1 MKDIVVAFVGA
12 AVISGLLMSKKDVI
26 REDWGGLPSFSVAVE
41 KVAQV
46 DDKCGGGQGAQ
57 QALSEGNVSSSK
69 SDFYTVPPS
78 MQAALA
84 PRFGNVAMGADIR
97 YNQPDQANMAVPA
110 NALTFGA
117 SNMDNAPRGGI
128 PSCAKDGSCTKEN
141 YEDERYEPI
150 SQAARTAPV
159 AQQQAQALADMG
171 MIKAR
176 NQPNITVDTE
186 CGPASV
192 TVYDRLIFSNQKSR
206 LYGQGDPIRG
216 DIGCIVPIKDAWFRP
231 SVRPNI
237 DLRAGALS
245 VMGGIDNDTPR
256 ELRALQNIYSAG
268 ISNLKNDAYATQ
280 VAPAQ
285 AQKSTAIEG
294 AFNVHQDISVSAFP

>member
-1 MKDIVVAFVGA
+1 MKDIAIAFVGA
-12 AVISGLLMSKKDVI
+12 ALISGLLMSKKDI
-26 REDWGGLPSFSVAVE
+26 IENWGGLPAKSVSVE
-41 KVAQV
+41 QV
-46 DDKCGGGQGAQ
+46 IQVEDKCKKGGEGAQ
-57 QALSEGNVSSSK
+57 QAMGVNGASTSSN
-69 SDFYTVPPS
+69 FMLAPPS

-84 PRFGNVAMGADIR
+84 PRFGNVGISDAVYGNLPAQQNMGV
-97 YNQPDQANMAVPA
+97 NPA
-110 NALTFGA
+110 NALTFGV
-117 SNMDNAPRGGI
+117 S
-128 PSCAKDGSCTKEN
+128 SKEN

-150 SQAARTAPV
+150 SQAAKVPV
-159 AQQQAQALADMG
+159 AQQQAQAMADMG

-176 NQPNITVDTE
+176 NQPNIQVDTE

-192 TVYDRLIFSNQKSR
+192 TVYDRLVFANQKSR

-268 ISNLKNDAYATQ
+268 ISNVKNDAYANQ

-285 AQKSTAIEG
+285 AQKSTSISG
-294 AFNVHQDISVSAFP
+294 AFGAQQNVIVTASP

>member
-26 REDWGGLPSFSVAVE
+26 REDWGNLPARSVAVE
-41 KVAQV
+41 KIMQV
-46 DDKCGGGQGAQ
+46 ENKCGAGEGAQ
-57 QALSEGNVSSSK
+57 QNLGSNIVGN
-69 SDFYTVPPS
+69 DGFFMAPPS
-78 MQAALA
+78 LQSILP
-84 PRFGNVAMGADIR
+84 PRFNNVGMPADIR
-97 YNQPDQANMAVPA
+97 YNTPDSQYMGTPA

-117 SNMDNAPRGGI
+117 SNVNNLPSGDI
-128 PSCAKDGSCTKEN
+128 PACAKNGSCGGMKEN

-150 SQAARTAPV
+150 SQAARVAPA

-171 MIKAR
+171 IIKAR

-245 VMGGIDNDTPR
+245 IMGGIDNDTPR

-268 ISNLKNDAYATQ
+268 VSNIQNDAWANQ

-285 AQKSTAIEG
+285 AQKSMSISGPFSAQ
-294 AFNVHQDISVSAFP
+294 ADISVTASP